1 MAARVTSS
9 EVLEIMDNCP
19 LTSVDSFITAGT
31 LVIDS
36 VFGSSDQSDLT
47 KEIER
52 WFVAHM
58 VASTVFRT
66 TSDEK
71 VGDASVKY
79 TGQWGKRL
87 ESTPYGQMCMQLDT
101 SGKLANAVGGIAA
114 SMFAIPG
121 PSRQYTN

>member
-1 MAARVTSS
+1 MAVRVTHS
-9 EVLEIMDNCP
+9 EVKIIMDNC
-19 LTSVDSFITAGT
+19 TVADGTVNTFIAAGT
-31 LVIDS
+31 LIIDS
-36 VFGSSDQSDLT
+36 VFGSANTDALT

-58 VASTVFRT
+58 LASTLVRT

-87 ESTPYGQMCMQLDT
+87 ESTPYGQMVLQLDT
-101 SGKLANAVGGIAA
+101 TGAMAKLGKTSA
-114 SMFAIPG
+114 SIYAIE
-121 PSRQYTN
+121 SFDNN

>member
-9 EVLEIMDNCP
+9 EILEIMDNCP
-19 LTSVDSFITAGT
+19 LTSLTAFIDAGT

-36 VFGSSDQSDLT
+36 VFGSSDQTALT

-87 ESTPYGQMCMQLDT
+87 ESTPYGQMVMQLDT
-101 SGKLANAVGGIAA
+101 SGKMANAIGGAAA
-114 SMFAIPG
+114 SIFAIPG